1 MDAWLNDWAQLIFRW
16 VHVLAAI
23 AWIGHAFFF
32 HSMEKALRKPEV
44 EGVDPDVFGELWM
57 VHGGGFFRMQKT
69 RVLPP
74 VFTGHLHWFKYEAL
88 LTWVSGFLLLT
99 ALYYLTGGIYM
110 IDASVMALSPLQAVG
125 IGLGSLVGGWLV
137 YDFLWAGPIGKAN
150 EKVAA
155 ALTVLMVA
163 GIGVGLT
170 FVLSGRAAFLH
181 TGALLGTLMTANVW
195 MRIIPGSKKMVA
207 ALEKG
212 EEPDLSLGA
221 IGHQRS
227 MHNGYMHFPI
237 VFLMISNHYPFTSNG
252 GLSWL
257 VLLLMLGLGAAVRQL
272 FYDGWSAH
280 PLVKA
285 YVGLA
290 TAALLALTFPRHAL
304 GDQAAVAAPTFD
316 EVQVVVAQRCTPC
329 HAAEPTHPA
338 FNAPPKNLVLTS
350 PETIVANADPIHTQA
365 VVTRVM
371 PLGNLT
377 GMTDEE
383 RALLRAWYEAGAPGP
398 R

>member
-1 MDAWLNDWAQLIFRW
+1 MIVWLNDWAQLLFRW
-16 VHVLAAI
+16 VHVLAGI

-44 EGVDPDVFGELWM
+44 PGVDPDVFGELWM

-74 VFTGHLHWFKYEAL
+74 VITGHLHWFKYEAL
-88 LTWVSGFLLLT
+88 LTWVSGFLLLI
-99 ALYYLTGGIYM
+99 ALYYLTGGVYM
-110 IDASVMALSPLQAVG
+110 IDRSVMALTPGAAVG
-125 IGLGSLVGGWLV
+125 VGLGSLLGGWLV
-137 YDFLWAGPIGKAN
+137 YDWLWAGP
-150 EKVAA
+150 VARMSPRA
-155 ALTVLMVA
+155 ATALTVLMVS

-212 EEPDLSLGA
+212 LEPDLRLGA
-221 IGHQRS
+221 VGHQRS
-227 MHNGYMHFPI
+227 VHNGYMHFPI
-237 VFLMISNHYPFTSNG
+237 VFLMISNHYPFASAG
-252 GLSWL
+252 SWAWL
-257 VLLLMLGLGAAVRQL
+257 VLLLVMALGAAVRQL

-280 PLVKA
+280 PAVKA
-285 YVGLA
+285 VVVVAPMVLMGLTMPKP
-290 TAALLALTFPRHAL
+290 TAPVAAADAPSFAEVRAVMQARCVSCHA
-304 GDQAAVAAPTFD
+304 AAPTQPGF
-316 EVQVVVAQRCTPC
+316 Q
-329 HAAEPTHPA
+329 
-338 FNAPPKNLVLTS
+338 APPKNLVLTDD
-350 PETIVANADPIHTQA
+350 EAIYANRSLIHAQ
-365 VVTRVM
+365 VVVSKVM

-377 GMTDEE
+377 QITDDE
-383 RALLRAWYEAGAPGP
+383 RALIDRWVAAGAP